1 MSFNKFIQYIKAEK
15 FRQYGYSYSNDS
27 GLSFRLVH
35 WFQFVDRLKGTSSN
49 MNVQC
54 DTYQNSKS
62 VLKAFRTSREERLQ
76 SHLISQ
82 GSFFSFIMDQS
93 LLCLNSV
100 WSSVQSKMPKNV
112 SNFTVRYI
120 NSTLPTQSNLSK

>member
-1 MSFNKFIQYIKAEK
+1 
-15 FRQYGYSYSNDS
+15 
-27 GLSFRLVH
+27 
-35 WFQFVDRLKGTSSN
+35 
-49 MNVQC
+49 MNVQY

-62 VLKAFRTSREERLQ
+62 VLKAFRASQEERLQ

-100 WSSVQSKMPKNV
+100 WSSVQSKMPKIY
-112 SNFTVRYI
+112 SILLCDT
-120 NSTLPTQSNLSK
+120 